1 MDGLIAYALSKKYAD
16 EVGRSIV
23 DAGFKTQVEQDRSI
37 LQTVGQEKILYFIP
51 KTTAKPSDGYD
62 EYVYSNNAW
71 EQIGATD
78 VDLSSYATKAE
89 VGNLNNL
96 PTTDKSSIVSAIS
109 ETFTS
114 VSNGKSLVA
123 SAITDKGVSTS
134 SDATFEIMAQNIE
147 AIPTGFP
154 TVLNPALILWDWEGT
169 KLAEYSAEDALALTE
184 LPAPSTL
191 PAYAY
196 VDHELLLFQKWNW
209 SLANIKTW
217 IQNHEGKAL
226 DVGAIYTTTDGQD
239 HNYWGNPRL
248 GTAATIIMQK
258 CGTASIGANAFNNC
272 YSLTQISIPDSVTE
286 IGDGAFNSC
295 YSLTQINI
303 PDSTASIGA
312 NAFNSCYSLTQ
323 ISIPDSVTEIGGSA
337 FRYCYSLTQISIPDS
352 VTDIG
357 ANAFNNCRCLNDIL
371 LESKPTL
378 ATTNVFSGLP
388 TNYRFYVTRAD
399 LSWFETETNWSTIYA
414 QGHIVATEDY
424 IAYLES
430 IGFNVDKYKET
441 TP

>member
-217 IQNHEGKAL
+217 IQNHEGEIL

-248 GTAATIIMQK
+248 DTATTITMQK
-258 CGTASIGANAFNNC
+258 RGTASVGSDAFNGC
-272 YSLTQISIPDSVTE
+272 YSLTHINIPDSVTS
-286 IGDGAFNSC
+286 IGSGAFSSC
-295 YSLTQINI
+295 HSLTQINI
-303 PDSTASIGA
+303 PDSVTSIGSG
-312 NAFNSCYSLTQ
+312 AFNNCYSLNK
-323 ISIPDSVTEIGGSA
+323 INIPDSVTSIGGYA
-337 FRYCYSLTQISIPDS
+337 FYSCYSL
-352 VTDIG
+352 
-357 ANAFNNCRCLNDIL
+357 CDIL

-378 ATTNVFSGLP
+378 ADTNAFSGLP
-388 TNYRFYVTRAD
+388 TNYRIYVPRSD
-399 LSWFETETNWSTIYA
+399 LSWFETATYWSTIYT
-414 QGHIVATEDY
+414 QGHIVAIEDY
-424 IAYLES
+424 IDYLES
-430 IGFNVDKYKET
+430 LNFDVDKYKE
-441 TP
+441 